1 MSLTTIE
8 IVTAICP
15 DLASSPAYDVFT
27 KIAEQRTDRGFFG
40 DNYTLAVALRASH
53 MFVLS
58 QRPNGE
64 SGMISSKS
72 EGKLS
77 LSFAASNSAKSG
89 VDLTQTSFGVQLLEL
104 IENQGPGVSIALTG
118 VLGGLS

>member
-1 MSLTTIE
+1 MALTTIE

-15 DLASSPAYDVFT
+15 DLAASSSYDILV

-40 DNYTLAVALRASH
+40 DNYTYAVALRASH
-53 MFVLS
+53 MFILS

-64 SGMISSKS
+64 SGAVSSKS
-72 EGKLS
+72 EGKLNI
-77 LSFAASNSAKSG
+77 SFGANASAKAG
-89 VDLTQTSFGVQLLEL
+89 IDLTQTSFGVQLLEL

-118 VLGGLS
+118 VLGGLY